1 MSNRELEKEVREK
14 ARKLYSDLQR
24 KYKADL
30 AQMYAYTTAEEL
42 KLDLTAKT
50 AAQIKKQMIYEKI
63 TEMVNDAI
71 VFTFM
76 HKSGYEYCGENNIT
90 WIKKE
95 KGADNGN
102 NSNNQ

>member
-1 MSNRELEKEVREK
+1 MNNRELEKEVREK
-14 ARKLYSDLQR
+14 ARKLYSDLQK

-30 AQMYAYTTAEEL
+30 AAMYAYTTAETW
-42 KLDLTAKT
+42 KMDLTAKT
-50 AAQIKKQMIYEKI
+50 FSQIKKQMIYEKV

-76 HKSGYEYCGENNIT
+76 HKSGFEYSGENNIT

-102 NSNNQ
+102 NSNN